1 MFYSPKKQEQ
11 KPTATTSSTFE
22 SLADQIPKV
31 KEEEEFPQH
40 VKKQTEEE
48 KNRYGGGGSCSC
60 W

>member
-1 MFYSPKKQEQ
+1 MFYSPKKKEQEST
-11 KPTATTSSTFE
+11 KTTSSTFE
-22 SLADQIPKV
+22 SLEGQIPKL

-48 KNRYGGGGSCSC
+48 SNRYGGGSCLC